1 LRTPHLA
8 TAVAGL
14 TDTPA
19 RKAGQA
25 LRSSAEQEGV
35 VAVEAFT
42 SAPRTLRAQTV
53 HDLKGESRDVVLVV
67 ADRLRSRAR
76 GAQGAIWSRPLLGDA
91 VPAED
96 AEELR
101 IAFRRPN
108 PGATRNLYLLGG
120 IWKQQGTVA

>member
-35 VAVEAFT
+35 VAVEA
-42 SAPRTLRAQTV
+42 SAPRTLHAQTV

-67 ADRLRSRAR
+67 ADRLRSGGVVPKERSGADRSSGRPFPPRMLRSCASPFVALTRA
-76 GAQGAIWSRPLLGDA
+76 L
-91 VPAED
+91 PAT
-96 AEELR
+96 
-101 IAFRRPN
+101 F
-108 PGATRNLYLLGG
+108 TY
-120 IWKQQGTVA
+120 